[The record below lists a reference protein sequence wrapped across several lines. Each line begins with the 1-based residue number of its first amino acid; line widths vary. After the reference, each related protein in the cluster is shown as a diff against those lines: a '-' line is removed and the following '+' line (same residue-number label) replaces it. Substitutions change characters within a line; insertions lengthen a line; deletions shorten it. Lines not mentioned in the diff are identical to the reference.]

1 MNAEFG
7 SSECSEF
14 YRSNHEL
21 RALAFYDICFIL
33 LSFCYKQTPKTS
45 PRTAQYGLQR
55 IVPENA
61 CCVALAALT
70 GLFVYH
76 NRIWSLSECNID
88 LRFELLSFLTLYAMP
103 NGIEDVVGR
112 RFRHEARL

>member
-1 MNAEFG
+1 MNAELG
-7 SSECSEF
+7 SSERSEF

-21 RALAFYDICFIL
+21 RTLAFYDIYFIL
-33 LSFCYKQTPKTS
+33 LSFCYKQPPKTS

-55 IVPENA
+55 TAPENA
-61 CCVALAALT
+61 CCIALAALT
-70 GLFVYH
+70 GLFAYH
-76 NRIWSLSECNID
+76 SRIWSLSECTID
-88 LRFELLSFLTLYAMP
+88 LRFELLSFLALYAMS